1 MYIILRLIDG
11 TMSTYLQCAKI
22 MTTYAI
28 TQHMYGISSVNEKT
42 KGGHDPLS
50 VYHLNN
56 F

>member
-28 TQHMYGISSVNEKT
+28 TQHMYGISSVNEKRRADT
-42 KGGHDPLS
+42 IHSP
-50 VYHLNN
+50 
-56 F
+56 FTI